1 MNDLDYQSQIDE
13 YEKQLDGLLRDINHV
28 DEQITK
34 RLNEKEQWLNE
45 KEQWLNEKEQRLNE
59 QEQWLKEKEQGLK
72 KQKQPI
78 IPNVGNQIGWGF
90 DKDYISKHVDEYGS
104 MTIGKIGETD
114 CREVIKSYFDNLG
127 GMPPRF

>member
-34 RLNEKEQWLNE
+34 RLNE